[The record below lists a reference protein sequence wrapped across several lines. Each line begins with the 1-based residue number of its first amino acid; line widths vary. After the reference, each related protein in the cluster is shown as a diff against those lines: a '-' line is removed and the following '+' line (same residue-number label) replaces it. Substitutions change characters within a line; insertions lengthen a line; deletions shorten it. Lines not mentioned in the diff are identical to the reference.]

1 MADKT
6 WIKTKEWFEKYGDLV
21 NILSNEEHNGNEKLK
36 NDHQTLVA
44 LNVNI
49 NKYYKDEI
57 ETYL

>member
-6 WIKTKEWFEKYGDLV
+6 LIKTKEWFEKYGDLV
-21 NILSNEEHNGNEKLK
+21 NILSNEENNGNEKLK
-36 NDHQTLVA
+36 NDHQKFVE
-44 LNVNI
+44 LNANI